1 MKKITGLFF
10 VFAFFTSVLCAK
22 SIEVTTSEM
31 DVTIAGS
38 LPYVI
43 ENAESGS
50 IIEFNFDG
58 EELDYGEGTGIII
71 KGKNLTING
80 INKKTGNVC
89 LLKGYNPCLRSVN
102 RQNFL

>member
-80 INKKTGNVC
+80 IKQKKRETCV
-89 LLKGYNPCLRSVN
+89 Y
-102 RQNFL
+102 